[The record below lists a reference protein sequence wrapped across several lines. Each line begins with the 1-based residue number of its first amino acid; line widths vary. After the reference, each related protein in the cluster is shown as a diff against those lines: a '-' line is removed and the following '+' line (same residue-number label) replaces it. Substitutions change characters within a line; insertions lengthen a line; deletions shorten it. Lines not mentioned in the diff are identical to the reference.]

1 MLTNVY
7 QRIDYIC
14 ELEAFQAAKEKS
26 DKIKRDIAKQN
37 NAYDTGEDEL
47 HPHELLIDYPDSPL
61 HERMRWK
68 IICQQLS
75 DGGYNNFKALYYDTD
90 IIEIFEYMAVKN
102 AIYACAD

>member
-1 MLTNVY
+1 MRNVW
-7 QRIDYIC
+7 QKIDYIC
-14 ELEAFQAAKEKS
+14 NLEAFQAAKDKTA
-26 DKIKRDIAKQN
+26 KIKREIAKQN

-47 HPHELLIDYPDSPL
+47 QPHELLVDYPDSPL

-75 DGGYNNFKALYYDTD
+75 GEDYNSFKSMYYDTD
-90 IIEIFEYMAVKN
+90 VIEIFEYMAVKN